1 MYFFPASVAFFI
13 VVSNSPE
20 TQAKKVVSKAK
31 DEKPSP
37 RRKYS
42 NKRKS
47 QGKEDRVNPQTHNL
61 RKLKGEKR
69 KKKKNARGEKGK
81 ESHLPHQMF
90 QAVTPQQTR
99 NQRLQ
104 LLIKDSN

>member
-1 MYFFPASVAFFI
+1 MHFFPASVAFFI

-61 RKLKGEKR
+61 RKLKGKKR
-69 KKKKNARGEKGK
+69 KKNAWGEKGK

-90 QAVTPQQTR
+90 KAVTPQQTR